1 MDVSRETSLNLNE
14 KGKIMIVEAGAVGI
28 ICGGAVVFALCRA
41 VVADSA
47 TKIKQTAK
55 HNAKEA
61 LALRFAPAI
70 RIARPGENIG
80 DKPLIKLAK
89 GPKEVLV
96 TDGQGF
102 APACVGEPATYPAF
116 IKNLYAAA
124 LHAEGID
131 GARVVIVL
139 PPAYN
144 HAEAWKRHKK
154 L

>member
-1 MDVSRETSLNLNE
+1 
-14 KGKIMIVEAGAVGI
+14 MIFEAGAAFI
-28 ICGGAVVFALCRA
+28 IGGGAVVFALCRA
-41 VVADSA
+41 VVAESA
-47 TKIKQTAK
+47 PEIKKTAK

-80 DKPLIKLAK
+80 EKPLINLVK
-89 GPKEVLV
+89 GPKEIPV
-96 TDGQGF
+96 TDGRGF

-131 GARVVIVL
+131 GARVVVVL
-139 PPAYN
+139 PREYN
-144 HAEAWKRHKK
+144 HAEAWKRAKK
-154 L
+154 S

>member
-1 MDVSRETSLNLNE
+1 
-14 KGKIMIVEAGAVGI
+14 MILEAGAFGSLTA
-28 ICGGAVVFALCRA
+28 GAVIFALCHA
-41 VVADSA
+41 IVADSGN
-47 TKIKQTAK
+47 KIKETAK
-55 HNAKEA
+55 KNAKEA
-61 LALRFAPAI
+61 IALRFAPAV
-70 RIARPGENIG
+70 RIARAGEAIG
-80 DKPLIKLAK
+80 PKPVIKLVK
-89 GPKEVLV
+89 GPKEAAV
-96 TDGQGF
+96 TDAKGF